1 MPTYQYKC
9 NECDNTF
16 EEVHRIADR
25 NIPVDKLSEICGQG
39 NIELVPQLLTTISMR
54 GSWRQHTSDGWKDR
68 MKEIARNNPGHSL
81 DV

>member
-9 NECDNTF
+9 DECENAF
-16 EEVHRIADR
+16 EESYRIADR
-25 NIPVDKLSEICGQG
+25 NVPVNKTCGKCG
-39 NIELVPQLLTTISMR
+39 TGKIGIYPAMMSIVSMQ
-54 GSWRQHTSDGWKDR
+54 GSWRSHTSDGWKDR

>member
-9 NECDNTF
+9 NECGNEF
-16 EEVHRIADR
+16 EEIHRVADR
-25 NIPVDKLSEICGQG
+25 EIPVDTLCEICGQG

-68 MKEIARNNPGHSL
+68 LKEIKRSNPGSRL
-81 DV
+81 DI

>member
-25 NIPVDKLSEICGQG
+25 NIPVDTLCEIWGQG